1 MSASRPG
8 FFGRWF
14 GHFWRWLDGTRRL
27 ALNLLFLALIA
38 ALVWAFATRGPAPL
52 QDKTVLVL
60 NLRGPVVEQFSGSW
74 RDTALGRVRGQP
86 APQVQLRDV
95 LDVLDAAAK
104 DPQITQALLVLDD
117 FQGAGL
123 ATLREISAALQ
134 RFKAAG
140 KPVLAWGSRYDQR
153 QYHLASVA
161 DELLLHPMGLVYLE
175 GYGRYRNYYRDAL
188 DRLGVTVNLIRVG
201 TYKSFGEP
209 FTENGPSPASI
220 EAESLLN
227 HGLWSTYTEAVEQ
240 ARKLAAGSVNR
251 DIDALPQRLAAAGG
265 DAARLALDAKW
276 VDALKTRDELRQM
289 LIERGERDD
298 KLKSFRQVSFDDYL
312 RRLKPKRDGAA
323 VAVVVAEGEI
333 GDGEAPPGRIGG
345 LSTANLIRKARED
358 DEVKALVLRVD
369 SPGGSAFGAELIRRE
384 LELTRAAGK
393 PVVVSMGD
401 LAASGGYW
409 VATAADEVIADA
421 ATITGSIGVFTLLPT
436 AEKTLDKLGVHTGGV
451 TTTWLGAA
459 YDPRRAIDPRFA
471 TLVQS
476 SVDHTYAEFI
486 AKVATARQRTP
497 TQIDAVAQ
505 GRVWTGVQA
514 LERGLVDRLGSYGD
528 ALQAAARRGKLP
540 GAERGDYRIT
550 YLEREPGRL
559 QRLLDLL
566 GGSVWAGLGLAQHL
580 DAWRPD
586 AGLPLRAAQEMQQ
599 DLLWLADLTQQRRPY
614 ALALHCLCADP

>member
-8 FFGRWF
+8 FFARWF
-14 GHFWRWLDGTRRL
+14 GRFWRLLDGTRRL
-27 ALNLLFLALIA
+27 LLNLLFLALIA
-38 ALVWAFATRGPAPL
+38 ALVWAIASRAPVPL
-52 QDKTVLVL
+52 KDRTVLVL
-60 NLRGPVVEQFSGSW
+60 QLRGPVVEQFSGSW

-86 APQVQLRDV
+86 AQQVQLRDI

-104 DPQITQALLVLDD
+104 DPQITQALLMLDD

-140 KPVLAWGSRYDQR
+140 KPVVAWGSRFDQR
-153 QYHLASVA
+153 QYHVASTA

-175 GYGRYRNYYRDAL
+175 GYGRFRNYYRDAL

-209 FTENGPSPASI
+209 FVENGPSPASI
-220 EAESLLN
+220 EADSLLN
-227 HGLWSTYTEAVEQ
+227 NGLWTSYTDAVE
-240 ARKLAAGSVNR
+240 RSRNLAPGSLMR
-251 DIDALPQRLAAAGG
+251 GIDELPQRLASAGG
-265 DAARLALDAKW
+265 DAAKLALDTRL

-289 LIERGERDD
+289 MIERGERDD
-298 KLKSFRQVSFDDYL
+298 KLKSFRQVSFDEYL
-312 RRLKPKRDGAA
+312 RRLKPKRDGDA

-345 LSTANLIRKARED
+345 LSTAALIRKARED
-358 DEVKALVLRVD
+358 EQVKALVLRVD

-421 ATITGSIGVFTLLPT
+421 ATVTGSIGVFTLLPT

-471 TLVQS
+471 ALVQS
-476 SVDHTYAEFI
+476 SVDHTYADFI
-486 AKVATARQRTP
+486 GKVAAARKRTP
-497 TQIDAVAQ
+497 AQIDAVAQ
-505 GRVWTGVQA
+505 GRVWTGAQA

-528 ALQAAARRGKLP
+528 ALSAAALRGKLP
-540 GAERGDYRIT
+540 GAEGGGYRVT

-559 QRLLDLL
+559 QQLLDLA
-566 GGSVWAGLGLAQHL
+566 GASVLEHLARRL
-580 DAWRPD
+580 EGALPD
-586 AGLPLRAAQEMQQ
+586 AGLPLQAAQDMKQ
-599 DLLWLADLTQQRRPY
+599 DMLWLAELTQQRRPY
-614 ALALHCLCADP
+614 ALAVHCLCADP

>member
-14 GHFWRWLDGTRRL
+14 GRFWRLLDGTRRL
-27 ALNLLFLALIA
+27 VLNLLFLALMA
-38 ALVWAFATRGPAPL
+38 ALIWAFATRAPAPL

-60 NLRGPVVEQFSGSW
+60 QLRGPVVEQFSGSW
-74 RDTALGRVRGQP
+74 RDTALGRARGQE
-86 APQVQLRDV
+86 AQQVQLRDV

-117 FQGAGL
+117 FRGAGL
-123 ATLREISAALQ
+123 ATLREISVALQ

-140 KPVLAWGSRYDQR
+140 KPVVAWGSRYDQR
-153 QYHLASVA
+153 QYHVASA
-161 DELLLHPMGLVYLE
+161 ANELLLHPMGLVYLE

-227 HGLWSTYTEAVEQ
+227 NGLWSSYTDAVEQ
-240 ARKLAAGSVNR
+240 GRKLAAGSVMR
-251 DIDALPQRLAAAGG
+251 GIDELPQRLAAAGG
-265 DAARLALDAKW
+265 DAAKLALDARL
-276 VDALKTRDELRQM
+276 VDGLKTRDELRQM
-289 LIERGERDD
+289 MIERGARDD
-298 KLKSFRQVSFDDYL
+298 ESKSFRQVSFDDYL
-312 RRLKPKRDGAA
+312 QRLKPKRDGAA

-333 GDGEAPPGRIGG
+333 GDGEAPPGRVGG
-345 LSTANLIRKARED
+345 LSTAALIRKARED
-358 DEVKALVLRVD
+358 EQVKALVLRVD

-451 TTTWLGAA
+451 TTTWLG
-459 YDPRRAIDPRFA
+459 
-471 TLVQS
+471 
-476 SVDHTYAEFI
+476 
-486 AKVATARQRTP
+486 
-497 TQIDAVAQ
+497 
-505 GRVWTGVQA
+505 
-514 LERGLVDRLGSYGD
+514 
-528 ALQAAARRGKLP
+528 
-540 GAERGDYRIT
+540 
-550 YLEREPGRL
+550 GRL
-559 QRLLDLL
+559 RPAPCHRPALC
-566 GGSVWAGLGLAQHL
+566 GAGAK
-580 DAWRPD
+580 
-586 AGLPLRAAQEMQQ
+586 
-599 DLLWLADLTQQRRPY
+599 QRRPHLRRFCRQGGGVPQ
-614 ALALHCLCADP
+614 AHAGADRCGRARPRLDRRAGAGARPGRPPGQLR

>member
-1 MSASRPG
+1 MSATHPG
-8 FFGRWF
+8 LVRRWF
-14 GHFWRWLDGTRRL
+14 GRFWRLLDGTRRL
-27 ALNLLFLALIA
+27 LLNLLFLALLA
-38 ALVWAFATRGPAPL
+38 ALVWALVKRGPAPL

-74 RDTALGRVRGQP
+74 RDSALGRVRGEP
-86 APQVQLRDV
+86 AQQVQLRDL

-104 DPQITQALLVLDD
+104 DPQISQALLVLDD

-123 ATLREISAALQ
+123 ATLREISLALQ

-140 KPVLAWGSRYDQR
+140 KPVVAWGSRYDQR
-153 QYHLASVA
+153 QYHVASAASEV
-161 DELLLHPMGLVYLE
+161 LLHPMGLVHLQ

-209 FTENGPSPASI
+209 FVANAPSPASI
-220 EAESLLN
+220 EAESQLN
-227 HGLWSTYTEAVEQ
+227 GGLWASYTEAVEQ
-240 ARKLAAGSVNR
+240 ARQLAPGSLMR
-251 DIDALPQRLAAAGG
+251 GIDELPQRLAAAGG
-265 DAARLALDAKW
+265 DLAKLALEARL
-276 VDALKTRDELRQM
+276 VDGLKTRDELRQM
-289 LIERGERDD
+289 MIERGAPDD
-298 KLKSFRQVSFDDYL
+298 SEKSSFRQVRFDDYL
-312 RRLKPKRDGAA
+312 QRLKPRRHGDA

-345 LSTANLIRKARED
+345 LSAAALIRKARED
-358 DEVKALVLRVD
+358 EQVKALVLRVD

-421 ATITGSIGVFTLLPT
+421 ATVTGSIGVFTLLPT
-436 AEKTLDKLGVHTGGV
+436 AEKALDKLGVHTGGV

-471 TLVQS
+471 AVVQS
-476 SVDHTYAEFI
+476 SVDHTYADFI
-486 AKVATARQRTP
+486 ARVAAARKRSP
-497 TQIDAVAQ
+497 AQIDAVAQ
-505 GRVWTGVQA
+505 GRVWTGAQA
-514 LERGLVDRLGSYGD
+514 LQRGLVDRLGSYRD
-528 ALQAAARRGKLP
+528 ALVVAAQRGKLP
-540 GAERGDYRIT
+540 GADNADFRIT

-559 QRLLDLL
+559 QQLLELI
-566 GGSVWAGLGLAQHL
+566 GSPVLEVLADQVR
-580 DAWRPD
+580 ASWPNS
-586 AGLPLRAAQEMQQ
+586 GLPLQAARELQHE
-599 DLLWLADLTQQRRPY
+599 LVWLADLSQQRRPY
-614 ALALHCLCADP
+614 ALAVHCLCSDP